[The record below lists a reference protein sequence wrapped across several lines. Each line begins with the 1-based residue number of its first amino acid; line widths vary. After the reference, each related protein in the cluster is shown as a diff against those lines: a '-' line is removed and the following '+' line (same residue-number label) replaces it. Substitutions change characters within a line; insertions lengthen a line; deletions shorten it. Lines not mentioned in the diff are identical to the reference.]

1 MTAVISLS
9 HGEVRIRCYQGRGG
23 EIDRTRL
30 GNLQILDVFAVLLL
44 IQTVEFWI
52 TSRPSSSV
60 CGVGDACCH
69 RYFTLRFFGGC
80 PVWRRRL
87 VERCIC

>member
-23 EIDRTRL
+23 GEIDRTRL
-30 GNLQILDVFAVLLL
+30 GNLQILDIFAVILL

-52 TSRPSSSV
+52 ISGP
-60 CGVGDACCH
+60 
-69 RYFTLRFFGGC
+69 
-80 PVWRRRL
+80 
-87 VERCIC
+87 